1 MAPQTAER
9 KALSEGL
16 QELNENISTMAEL
29 SQLAIRKAVDSLQ
42 RLSTDEAKEVFALDR
57 EIYSL
62 QQVVEKSCVDLI
74 ALHAPVAKD
83 LRTITTCLK
92 ITTDLDRIGR
102 YAKDIAEI
110 AVELEGENPTPLK
123 KLQRLSRIADL
134 TIHMVDRAMRAFV
147 ERDAQ
152 SARDL
157 VQFDDA
163 VDSLY
168 EEIFAEL
175 VQALDHDTIKA
186 DVGARYLL
194 VNRVLERIAD
204 HAVNIA
210 DRVVYM
216 VTGEAPPRLSPIRR
230 PEGNGARSVGSPSGR
245 SRSAG

>member
-1 MAPQTAER
+1 VSPQVAER

-16 QELNENISTMAEL
+16 QELNENITTMAEL

-42 RLSTDEAKEVFALDR
+42 RMSAEEAKEVFALDR

-62 QQVVEKSCVDLI
+62 QQVVEKTCVDLI

-110 AVELEGENPTPLK
+110 TIELEGESPTPLK
-123 KLQRLSRIADL
+123 KLHKLSRSADL
-134 TIHMVDRAMRAFV
+134 TIHMVDRAIRSFV

-157 VQFDDA
+157 GQFDDA
-163 VDSLY
+163 VDLLY
-168 EEIFAEL
+168 EEILAEL
-175 VQALDHDTIKA
+175 VQALGHQSIKA
-186 DVGARYLL
+186 DVGVRYIL

-216 VTGEAPPRLSPIRR
+216 VTGEAPPRPMALPRL
-230 PEGNGARSVGSPSGR
+230 EGNGTRAAGGSGARSR
-245 SRSAG
+245 HAN

>member
-1 MAPQTAER
+1 MSPQTAER

-16 QELNENISTMAEL
+16 QELNENITTMAEL

-42 RLSTDEAKEVFALDR
+42 KVNPEEAKEVFALDR

-62 QQVVEKSCVDLI
+62 QQVVEKACVDLI
-74 ALHAPVAKD
+74 ALHAPVARD

-110 AVELEGENPTPLK
+110 AVELEGESPAPLK
-123 KLQRLSRIADL
+123 KLAKMTRSADL
-134 TIHMVDRAMRAFV
+134 TIHMVDRAIRAFV

-168 EEIFAEL
+168 EEILTEL
-175 VQALDHDTIKA
+175 QTALAQQTIKA
-186 DVGARYLL
+186 EVGVRYVL

-210 DRVVYM
+210 DRIVYM
-216 VTGEAPPRLSPIRR
+216 VSGDAPPRITAGKAP
-230 PEGNGARSVGSPSGR
+230 PGNGTRAGTSTGARSRHSH
-245 SRSAG
+245 

>member
-1 MAPQTAER
+1 MSPQTAER

-16 QELNENISTMAEL
+16 QELNENITTMAEL

-42 RLSTDEAKEVFALDR
+42 KGNPEEAKEVFALDR

-62 QQVVEKSCVDLI
+62 QQVVEKACVDLI
-74 ALHAPVAKD
+74 ALHAPVARD

-110 AVELEGENPTPLK
+110 ALELEGETPVPQKRLG
-123 KLQRLSRIADL
+123 KLTRCADL
-134 TIHMVDRAMRAFV
+134 TIHMVDRAIRAFV
-147 ERDAQ
+147 ERDVQ

-168 EEIFAEL
+168 EEILTEL
-175 VQALDHDTIKA
+175 QTALAQQTIKA
-186 DVGARYLL
+186 EVGVRYIL

-210 DRVVYM
+210 DRIVYM
-216 VTGEAPPRLSPIRR
+216 VSGDAPPRITSGKPAGTN
-230 PEGNGARSVGSPSGR
+230 GNRSGASTGARSR
-245 SRSAG
+245 AAH